1 MNKINNDLA
10 VTYPLG
16 GSSSSWFLVE
26 LEFENVVLWGEGKP
40 EYPEKNFSEQ
50 EREPYVVVIPLLTCY
65 CQSFILHL
73 IICLFA
79 LVVSSSAW
87 V

>member
-1 MNKINNDLA
+1 MRR
-10 VTYPLG
+10 
-16 GSSSSWFLVE
+16 
-26 LEFENVVLWGEGKP
+26 GETGVP
-40 EYPEKNFSEQ
+40 GEKLSEQ

-73 IICLFA
+73 IIYLFV

-87 V
+87 VSLSDQSIISS